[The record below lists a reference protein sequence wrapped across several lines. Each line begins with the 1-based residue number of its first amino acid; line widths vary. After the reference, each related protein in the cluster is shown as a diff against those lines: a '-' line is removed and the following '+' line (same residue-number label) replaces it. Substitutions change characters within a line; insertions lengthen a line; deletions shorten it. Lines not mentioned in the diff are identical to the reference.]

1 MRKHYREL
9 LNYVQDIE
17 SKYGTVGLMNNLEL
31 NHMLKLS
38 YPCYK
43 NEYATL
49 NKYEITIIKRYLKD
63 DINVRQLSY
72 YLGGVTDGKALKM
85 AKLYANGRYE
95 LTERKN
101 YWELK
106 RR

>member
-1 MRKHYREL
+1 
-9 LNYVQDIE
+9 
-17 SKYGTVGLMNNLEL
+17 MNNLEL

-85 AKLYANGRYE
+85 AKLYKAGRFE
-95 LTERKN
+95 LTDH
-101 YWELK
+101 
-106 RR
+106 